1 MNRPDVFAA
10 ELGPLWLR
18 AQAGDEAAY
27 NQALRLIAD
36 RLRAYFARRL
46 SSLADETEDL
56 VQETLIAVHTKRG
69 THDPALP
76 VANWVF
82 AIAGYKLVDFWRR
95 RGRREALQQPIDL
108 TDDVLLS
115 AETTGDPAVGQDV
128 RVLLETL
135 PAPQRAAIVLTRIEG
150 LSMAEASQR
159 TGASV
164 SALKVQVHRGLKKL
178 AELVRMPA

>member
-1 MNRPDVFAA
+1 MNKPDVFAA
-10 ELGPLWLR
+10 ELNPLWLR
-18 AQAGDEAAY
+18 AQAGDEVAY

-76 VANWVF
+76 VVNWVF

-95 RGRREALQQPIDL
+95 HGRREALQQPIDL
-108 TDDVLLS
+108 THDALLA
-115 AETTGDPAVGQDV
+115 AETTQDLSVDKDV
-128 RVLLETL
+128 RVLLEAL
-135 PAPQRAAIVLTRIEG
+135 PAQQRAAIVLTRIEG
-150 LSMAEASQR
+150 LSMTEASQR

-178 AELVRMPA
+178 TEMVRMSS